1 MAEVEN
7 KQVIFKGYV
16 DRTPE
21 ETDMEIKVGKIKL
34 EAPKGSGAFLV
45 KNLYL
50 SCDPYMRGRMRD
62 VHDSYI
68 PSFVPGQV
76 TPMPSSLSIPLFLHV
91 GNSCSCWFIMFFN
104 SCYLIWRF
112 HCFIAN

>member
-1 MAEVEN
+1 MAEVDN
-7 KQVIFKGYV
+7 KQILFKGYIE
-16 DRTPE
+16 RTPE
-21 ETDMEIKVGKIKL
+21 ETDMEIKVTKVKL

-68 PSFVPGQV
+68 PPFVPGQV
-76 TPMPSSLSIPLFLHV
+76 NPLSL
-91 GNSCSCWFIMFFN
+91 MFFLLLFTFPRMSN
-104 SCYLIWRF
+104 ESLFKIF
-112 HCFIAN
+112 QDFKSSIFSN